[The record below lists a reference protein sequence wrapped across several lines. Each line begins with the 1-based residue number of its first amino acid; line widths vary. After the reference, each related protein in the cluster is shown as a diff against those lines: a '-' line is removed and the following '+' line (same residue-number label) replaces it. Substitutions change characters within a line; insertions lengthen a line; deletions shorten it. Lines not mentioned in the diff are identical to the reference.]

1 MPLQQTNIKEEYEE
15 RADIAD
21 DEAARKT
28 QEKREQKSENENEYV
43 EDKIR
48 EVKGILSYYS
58 DYGEVVWFQNYKNLR
73 YFVTFVKSLH
83 TVITHKVKAKFKDVK
98 HNKDMQDLLKRGC
111 LSYKV
116 FSEAFK
122 KQEQDF
128 SAHEA
133 WRLLKELGL
142 AFPFEKED
150 SEDDETVMIPCLI
163 KDDMEEKMKRREDEM
178 EKSNKAVCFM
188 YEFNRNTSTIW
199 LYYKLL

>member
-1 MPLQQTNIKEEYEE
+1 MLMMKRQGKP
-15 RADIAD
+15 
-21 DEAARKT
+21 RKKGNKKVRMKMNML
-28 QEKREQKSENENEYV
+28 EV
-43 EDKIR
+43 KIR

-142 AFPFEKED
+142 AFSFEKEHP
-150 SEDDETVMIPCLI
+150 EDDKTVMIPCLI
-163 KDDMEEKMKRREDEM
+163 KDDM
-178 EKSNKAVCFM
+178 
-188 YEFNRNTSTIW
+188 
-199 LYYKLL
+199 